1 MPTTELDTEATTAL
15 AERYAAGER
24 AVGRLPGGGVARL
37 EPELPFLLVYREPG
51 QEDQGTARLLGGE
64 GSVLLAGR
72 ESAEAERLVG
82 RVAAA
87 GARRFGAFL
96 VLELWA
102 GRSRER
108 FLVRAPEKEGASTAM
123 ELQAALRE
131 GFPDQEVLLERGQER
146 APAGREPLLTITE
159 LHEQGTL
166 LLGLAVPPTYRS
178 ADGAETYPVY
188 LRLVRDRLSAALRRA
203 AFDFVRV
210 QAAAD
215 VASYRALGPRV
226 LDEQAVAA
234 DRELADIEKEFSL
247 LLLVSPVD
255 QDEAQERFRASGHE
269 RNPDFH
275 YRLLPFDPDLLKRRL
290 FAVPLERVED
300 PALSFLLRDKREE
313 LDRQISLLA
322 ERNTPAFRPGSIR
335 LYGTV
340 DGNLVARAEELL
352 AAIVGA
358 GDDTGTAGAT
368 EAAGHDP
375 GTRAATEAAGGNT
388 GTGAATAAAG
398 GQRRYVDAHAFA
410 ARAREEFERYRILSS
425 AFESSVQVRPD
436 LVGLMVSSGKLLV
449 GDRLSLSPDRVD
461 PLIHHEVGTHVLTW
475 CNGAA
480 QPLAQ
485 LRSGLADYDEL
496 QEGLAVFAE
505 YLVGGLSRAR
515 MRVLAAR
522 VLAAAAVQSGATF
535 VETFRLLH
543 GEHGFSAS
551 GAFGIAARVHACGG
565 FTRDAVYL
573 RGLVS
578 LLRYLEEGG
587 ELEPLYV
594 GKLALRHVPVLAEL
608 RERGIL
614 CAPPIRP
621 RFLDLPDTAARLQA
635 ARGGLSL
642 SSLIA

>member
-1 MPTTELDTEATTAL
+1 MPTTELDTEALTAL

-37 EPELPFLLVYREPG
+37 EPEVPFLFVYRQPG

-64 GSVLLAGR
+64 ASVLLAGP
-72 ESAEAERLVG
+72 ESAEAERLIG

-108 FLVRAPEKEGASTAM
+108 FLVRAPEKEGSSTATA
-123 ELQAALRE
+123 LQAALRD
-131 GFPDQEVLLERGQER
+131 GFPDQEVLLERGEER
-146 APAGREPLLTITE
+146 APAGREPLLTIRE

-178 ADGAETYPVY
+178 ADGEETYPVY
-188 LRLVRDRLSAALRRA
+188 LRVVRDRLSAALRRA

-226 LDEQAVAA
+226 LDQEAVAA
-234 DRELADIEKEFSL
+234 DRELAEIEKEFSL

-255 QDEAQERFRASGHE
+255 QDEARERFQVSGCE

-340 DGNLVARAEELL
+340 DDDLVARAEDLL
-352 AAIVGA
+352 AAIVGT

-368 EAAGHDP
+368 EAAG
-375 GTRAATEAAGGNT
+375 GG
-388 GTGAATAAAG
+388 G
-398 GQRRYVDAHAFA
+398 RYVDAHAFA
-410 ARAREEFERYRILSS
+410 ARAREEFEYYRKASS

-436 LVGLMVSSGKLLV
+436 LVGLMVSAGKLLV
-449 GDRLSLSPDRVD
+449 GDRLSLSADRVD

-485 LRSGLADYDEL
+485 LRTGLADYDEL
-496 QEGLAVFAE
+496 QEGLGVFAE

-515 MRVLAAR
+515 MRVLGAR
-522 VLAAAAVQSGATF
+522 VLAAAAVQSGASF
-535 VETFRLLH
+535 VETYRLLH
-543 GEHGFSAS
+543 REHDFSAS

-578 LLRYLEEGG
+578 LLKYLEEGG

-608 RERGIL
+608 TERGIL
-614 CAPPIRP
+614 SAPPIRP
-621 RFLDLPDTAARLQA
+621 RFLDFPDAAERLQA
-635 ARGGLSL
+635 ARGGPSL
-642 SSLIA
+642 SSLIS